1 MGLVTLE
8 SILKDERSVLSMK
21 KKIMFSLIGLL
32 FLTACGN
39 TSDTSEMESSAVNM
53 NQKEVLYQ
61 GMVAEVLE
69 NGLLVSELNP
79 VDREDAA
86 GFSEVILLME
96 DTSAYSDL
104 QVDDL
109 VEVTLIENAPTTM
122 SIPPQIP
129 GNAIIKIE
137 AVK

>member
-1 MGLVTLE
+1 
-8 SILKDERSVLSMK
+8 MK
-21 KKIMFSLIGLL
+21 KKLMFSLIGLL

-39 TSDTSEMESSAVNM
+39 TSDTSEMESSEVNV
-53 NQKEVLYQ
+53 NQEEVLYQ

-79 VDREDAA
+79 IDREDAA